1 MPNFFMSE
9 LSPHPILKN
18 DLSPQRQEDLK
29 QDKFERNTADYR
41 EHILSIVNNPENM
54 SPNEQDELNE
64 ILSAST
70 THPDHIEAIL
80 EVVREEDYFAD
91 KRRSGFRMLRMDI
104 QNKPKPAK
112 DLKIKKEEIN
122 GVVQILKE
130 MLLEKNSFE
139 ASMIEKLLNDWESN
153 PDLDLENWIQGKTN
167 KSAKLSKESIASLP
181 GLDINMSATA
191 HTVLGYMMLK
201 DLLKTAISKYR
212 ETVVTKD
219 LENLPIEVLNRD
231 YFNHKLSKEMFF
243 VYLSLVKEDMDAY
256 FHNTIRVQFNGV
268 SIEEYNNLFQLYEKV
283 LKEYRIAKGAKNDW
297 SSAAKIK
304 QEPLGDRVYF
314 LENILFMLR
323 TGAIDEVDKHVK
335 FLQNKGFLSNWE

>member
-1 MPNFFMSE
+1 
-9 LSPHPILKN
+9 
-18 DLSPQRQEDLK
+18 
-29 QDKFERNTADYR
+29 
-41 EHILSIVNNPENM
+41 
-54 SPNEQDELNE
+54 
-64 ILSAST
+64 
-70 THPDHIEAIL
+70 
-80 EVVREEDYFAD
+80 
-91 KRRSGFRMLRMDI
+91 
-104 QNKPKPAK
+104 
-112 DLKIKKEEIN
+112 
-122 GVVQILKE
+122 
-130 MLLEKNSFE
+130 
-139 ASMIEKLLNDWESN
+139 
-153 PDLDLENWIQGKTN
+153 
-167 KSAKLSKESIASLP
+167 
-181 GLDINMSATA
+181 
-191 HTVLGYMMLK
+191 
-201 DLLKTAISKYR
+201 
-212 ETVVTKD
+212 